1 MPKWD
6 KNTFIEKAKD
16 SCYPHI
22 SNILIDL
29 VNFADDSADNISW
42 GINRWLIWG
51 RTTE

>member
-1 MPKWD
+1 MAKWD

-29 VNFADDSADNISW
+29 VNFADDCADIISW
-42 GINRWLIWG
+42 GKG
-51 RTTE
+51 